1 MGGTLFGVTAFF
13 LIFAK
18 VINDNIMIIDF
29 EKIAEEHIEGFKGGE
44 GKLDT
49 RNYVDDKAR
58 IMYST
63 LRPGAR
69 SGEHAHN
76 GSFEVMYVISGE
88 LTVHF
93 DGVEEKIKMGQVHY
107 CPDGHR
113 HWFENKTDHDVVYYA
128 IVPTLG
134 K

>member
-1 MGGTLFGVTAFF
+1 MV
-13 LIFAK
+13 
-18 VINDNIMIIDF
+18 IDF
-29 EKIAEEHIEGFKGGE
+29 EKIAEEHIQGFKGGE

-69 SGEHAHN
+69 SGEHAHS

-88 LTVHF
+88 LTVHY
-93 DGVEEKIKMGQVHY
+93 DGVEEVVRVGQAHY
-107 CPDGHR
+107 CPDGHK
-113 HWFENKTDHDVVYYA
+113 HWFENKTNHDVVYFA
-128 IVPTLG
+128 VVPTLG
-134 K
+134 

>member
-1 MGGTLFGVTAFF
+1 
-13 LIFAK
+13 
-18 VINDNIMIIDF
+18 MIIDF

-93 DGVEEKIKMGQVHY
+93 DGEDKNG
-107 CPDGHR
+107 
-113 HWFENKTDHDVVYYA
+113 TS
-128 IVPTLG
+128 TLLS
-134 K
+134 